1 MNINLRTPLHRRH
14 FLRAGAVYLALPA
27 LEAMLPRRARA
38 AEPTPPRRMLL
49 IGRNL
54 GVHAPFFS
62 PETPGLQYESTRYL
76 RHLDEHRGKFT
87 IFSGVSHLK
96 YGDHRSEA
104 GLFTGVDWDS
114 IKDASKG
121 FHNSISLD
129 QYAAERIG
137 ADTRFRNLV
146 LGNQAEWAFSWNEKG
161 VPVPMQRSAAATF
174 RQLFTRGTADE
185 VASELHRLKKGRSIL
200 DRVKDEAK
208 ELGRSLGKEDRE
220 RMELMFSSVREAEQ
234 ALLRS
239 EAWLNKPKPKVDYPE
254 PKADPESNLIQ
265 ERETLWLDLCRL
277 ALQTDSTRVILLSLG
292 DVGRAQLDGL
302 NLAHHDA
309 SHHGKDESKIEQ
321 LALIEETE
329 LKLLSRFLTT
339 MQQVKE
345 GDATLF
351 DHTSILNVSNLGN
364 ASAHSCSNLP
374 VLLAGGGYK
383 HKGHVLKD
391 LKNNTPLS
399 NLYVR
404 ILQQT
409 GIKTGQFGTNNGVID
424 DV

>member
-1 MNINLRTPLHRRH
+1 MNINLRTPINRRH
-14 FLRAGAVYLALPA
+14 FLRSGAICLALPA
-27 LEAMLPRRARA
+27 LEAMLPRLARA
-38 AEPTPPRRMLL
+38 AAITPPKRLLL

-62 PETPGLQYESTRYL
+62 PETPGLKYESTRYL
-76 RHLDEHRGKFT
+76 RHLDQHRGKFT
-87 IFSGVSHLK
+87 VFSGVSHLK
-96 YGDHRSEA
+96 YTDHRSEA
-104 GLFTGVDWDS
+104 GLFTGVEWDN

-137 ADTRFRNLV
+137 ADTRFRNLA
-146 LGNQAEWAFSWNEKG
+146 LGNQAEWAFSWNDKG
-161 VPVPMQRSAAATF
+161 VPVPMQRSATATF
-174 RQLFTRGTADE
+174 RQLFTRGSADE
-185 VASELHRLKKGRSIL
+185 VASEVHRLKKGRSIL
-200 DRVKDEAK
+200 DQVKDEAK
-208 ELGRSLGKEDRE
+208 ALGRSLGSEDRE

-234 ALLRS
+234 ALVRS
-239 EAWLNKPKPKVDYPE
+239 EAWLNKPKPQVNYRAPQ
-254 PKADPESNLIQ
+254 ADPDSNLIK
-265 ERETLWLDLCRL
+265 ERENLWLDLSRL

-345 GDATLF
+345 ADATLF

-374 VLLAGGGYK
+374 ILLAGGGYK
-383 HKGHVLKD
+383 HQGHVVKD
-391 LKNNTPLS
+391 TKNNTPLS
-399 NLYVR
+399 NLFVR
-404 ILQQT
+404 MLQQT
-409 GIKTGQFGTNNGVID
+409 GIETDQFGANEGILS